1 MNDID
6 ALLRGF
12 DAQPAAQLTPAET
25 ASSEQLLAQI
35 TRCAQEAPAPHTA
48 TRPTAV
54 LSPWRPRRTLWT
66 AGIAAAAVVGLAAGS
81 QFVGHTA
88 DHQTGQAQ
96 GSSGLTSAE
105 LTAWTATPSH
115 PALTSPVVRQ
125 AADACLAAFPSLGAA
140 TATNISDVDQR
151 GSVITLMAT
160 DPASRTTV
168 WCMTASGHPLYT
180 EITNSPQ
187 WHPLGA
193 ISATAVNGQAY
204 GWNGSGSDEISFAY
218 GQAGSDVTGLSLE
231 TPAGETITATVQNGF
246 WSLWWPPKDTATGD
260 LGATATWT
268 TADGA
273 TYSAPLL
280 SFDAFKKK

>member
-12 DAQPAAQLTPAET
+12 DAQPGAHLTPAET
-25 ASSEQLLAQI
+25 ASSEELLSQI
-35 TRCAQEAPAPHTA
+35 TRCAQETSASHTM
-48 TRPTAV
+48 TRPAV
-54 LSPWRPRRTLWT
+54 ARGPWRARRTLWT
-66 AGIAAAAVVGLAAGS
+66 AGIAAAVIVGLVAGS
-81 QFVGHTA
+81 QFAGHTA

-115 PALTSPVVRQ
+115 PALTSPVVQQ

-140 TATNISDVDQR
+140 MATHISDVDQR

-160 DPASRTTV
+160 DPASGTTV
-168 WCMTASGHPLYT
+168 WCMTASGHPLYAQIAASPVA
-180 EITNSPQ
+180 IT
-187 WHPLGA
+187 
-193 ISATAVNGQAY
+193 ATAVNAQAY
-204 GWNGSGSDEISFAY
+204 GWNGSSSDEISFAY

-273 TYSAPLL
+273 TYSAPLTSL
-280 SFDAFKKK
+280 SAFKKK